1 MINFFKLVIV
11 PKIMQEFIHELRE
24 IEKKW
29 QEEWAKA
36 GIFQAD
42 PDDRPKFFITIPYPY
57 LNGNLHV
64 GHCRT
69 FTIGDAVARYKRMC
83 GYNVLFPMGFHVTGT
98 PIIGLAELIAKR
110 DARTVEVYTKFH
122 DVPEE
127 ILLTLTTPEKIVE
140 YFSKEAMKALKDI
153 GYSIDWRRVFTTTD
167 EPYQKFIEWQY
178 WKLKEKGLIVKG
190 SHPVRYCPNDENPV
204 EDHDLLMGEEATIVD
219 FTVVKLYLEDEQ
231 FGKIVFPCATLRPET
246 VFGVTNIWIKPTKYV
261 LAKVDDEV
269 WFVSKEAAEKLKYQE
284 KNVEII
290 REVDAKE
297 FIGRFVVNPV
307 LAGMLIREIW
317 DEFLDEL
324 LKVDEE
330 LHSKLTMDSVNMQM
344 IIDGIKKGSV
354 LKAFKNLFEKLK
366 EKIDDANKL
375 QIIRRI
381 MVPIL
386 PAEFVDTDNATG
398 VVMSVPAHAPY
409 DYVALEDLKRN
420 EELLKEFGID
430 KSLIEIEP
438 IVLIKIEGEKY
449 EVPAKEV
456 VEELGITSQEQ
467 KDMLDK
473 ATKIVYKKEFHK
485 GVLLE
490 TTGKYAGMKVSQIKE
505 VLQKDLISMGIGDIF
520 YEFSEKPVV
529 CRCGTKC
536 VVKVVRDQWFL
547 NYSNPEWKSKVLGW
561 LEEMTIIP
569 DYYKEEFRN
578 KIEWLK
584 DKACARRKGLG
595 TRIPWDK
602 EWLIESLSDSTIYMA
617 YYILAKFINEGTLK
631 AENMTPEFLDYVLL
645 GIGDAEKASQ
655 SSGLSKETVEQIR
668 RDFLYWYPVDL
679 RSSGKD
685 LVANH
690 LLFFLFHHIAIFPKE
705 HWPRAIAVNG
715 YVSLEGKKMSK
726 SKGPLLTMK
735 RAVAENSAD
744 VTRLYIL
751 YASEYDSDADWRKK
765 DVETLANHLRRFYNL
780 VKEHYAKEIKE
791 PDQLDRWLIS
801 RLQKAIKETR
811 DAMDKLQTRRAV
823 NAAFFEVM
831 NDVRWYLRRG
841 GDNLAVILDDWL
853 KLLAPFIPH
862 VCEELWHLKHD
873 TFVSLESYPEFDE
886 SKVDEKAE
894 AVEEYIKR
902 FMEDVKEV
910 MKFVEEPKEV
920 YVAFAEEW
928 KAEVLK
934 IASQSS
940 TMKEA
945 MGKIMSDEKFKA
957 MAKDVSTFLKRVFKD
972 RESYAVMDELNE
984 REIIENNLDF
994 LEKEL
999 GVKVILDE
1007 TKVPAEKRRSAM
1019 PGKPAI
1025 YVV

>member
-1 MINFFKLVIV
+1 
-11 PKIMQEFIHELRE
+11 MQDFVQELRL

-29 QEEWAKA
+29 QEEWRKA
-36 GIFQAD
+36 RIFESD
-42 PDDRPKFFITIPYPY
+42 PDERPKFFITIPYPY

-83 GYNVLFPMGFHVTGT
+83 GFNVLFPMGFHVTGT

-110 DARTVEVYTKFH
+110 DERTIEVYTKFH
-122 DVPEE
+122 DVPEDV
-127 ILLTLTTPEKIVE
+127 LLTLTTPEKIVE
-140 YFSKEAMKALKDI
+140 YFSQEAMKALKDI

-167 EPYQKFIEWQY
+167 EPYQRFIEWQY

-219 FTVVKLYLEDEQ
+219 FTVIKLYSFDEEL
-231 FGKIVFPCATLRPET
+231 GKIVFPCATLRPET
-246 VFGVTNIWIKPTKYV
+246 VFGVTNIWVKPTKYV
-261 LAKVDDEV
+261 LAKVDGEV
-269 WFVSKEAAEKLKYQE
+269 WFVSKEASEKLKYQE
-284 KNVEII
+284 KKVEVI

-297 FIGRFVVNPV
+297 FVGKLVVNPI
-307 LAGMLIREIW
+307 LAGMLIDKIL
-317 DEFLDEL
+317 DDLKEFD
-324 LKVDEE
+324 
-330 LHSKLTMDSVNMQM
+330 
-344 IIDGIKKGSV
+344 
-354 LKAFKNLFEKLK
+354 EKLYERLSK
-366 EKIDDANKL
+366 IEDEDERLRAVVNEIVNGNLARILIDLFGRAKAEGGEKFDIM
-375 QIIRRI
+375 RRI
-381 MVPIL
+381 VVPIL

-409 DYVALEDLKRN
+409 DYVALEDLKKKDEILRQ
-420 EELLKEFGID
+420 FGID
-430 KSLIEIEP
+430 RSLIEIEP
-438 IVLIKIEGEKY
+438 IALIRIEGEKY
-449 EVPAKEV
+449 KVPAVEV
-456 VEELGITSQEQ
+456 SKELGIESQKQ
-467 KDMLDK
+467 RDLLDK

-490 TTGKYAGMKVSQIKE
+490 TTGKYAGMLVSKIKD
-505 VLQKDLISMGIGDIF
+505 VLQKDLIEIGVGDVF

-547 NYSNPEWKSKVLGW
+547 NYSNPEWKSKVLEW

-617 YYILAKFINEGTLK
+617 YYILAKFINEGKLK

-655 SSGLSKETVEQIR
+655 SSGLDVETVEKIR
-668 RDFLYWYPVDL
+668 REFLYWYPVDL

-735 RAVAENSAD
+735 RAVAENGAD

-751 YASEYDSDADWRKK
+751 HAAEYDSDADWRKK
-765 DVETLANHLRRFYNL
+765 DVESLAGHLRRFYNL
-780 VKEHYAKEIKE
+780 VKEHYTKERKE
-791 PDQLDRWLIS
+791 LDQLDRWLLS
-801 RLQKAIKETR
+801 RFQKAVKETR
-811 DAMDKLQTRRAV
+811 DAMEKLQTRRAV

-841 GDNLAVILDDWL
+841 GDNLVVILDDWL

-862 VCEELWHLKHD
+862 ICEELWHLKHD
-873 TFVSLESYPEFDE
+873 TFISLESYPEFDE

-894 AVEEYIKR
+894 AVEDYIRR

-928 KAEVLK
+928 KSEVLK
-934 IASQSS
+934 IASQTGS
-940 TMKEA
+940 MKEA
-945 MGKIMSDEKFKA
+945 MSKIMKDEKFRA
-957 MAKDVSTFLKRVFKD
+957 MAKDVSAFLKRVFKD
-972 RESYAVMDELNE
+972 REMFAVMDELNE
-984 REIIENNLDF
+984 REIIEENLEF
-994 LEKEL
+994 LEREL
-999 GVKVILDE
+999 GVKIILDE
-1007 TKVPAEKRRSAM
+1007 SKVPDDKRRSAM

-1025 YVV
+1025 YVVG

>member
-1 MINFFKLVIV
+1 
-11 PKIMQEFIHELRE
+11 MQDFVQELRL

-29 QEEWAKA
+29 QEEWEKAK
-36 GIFQAD
+36 IFEAD
-42 PDDRPKFFITIPYPY
+42 PDERPKFFITIPYPY

-110 DARTVEVYTKFH
+110 DPRTIEVYTKYH
-122 DVPEE
+122 DVPEDV
-127 ILLTLTTPEKIVE
+127 LLTLTTPERIVE
-140 YFSKEAMKALKDI
+140 YFSKEAERALRDI
-153 GYSIDWRRVFTTTD
+153 GYSIDWRRKFTTTD
-167 EPYQKFIEWQY
+167 PPYQRFIEWQF
-178 WKLKEKGLIVKG
+178 WKLKEKGLVVRG

-219 FTVVKLYLEDEQ
+219 FTVVKLYSWHER

-246 VFGVTNIWIKPTKYV
+246 IFGVTNIWVKPTKYV
-261 LAKVDDEV
+261 VAKVNGEV
-269 WFVSKEAAEKLKYQE
+269 WLLSREASEKLRYQE
-284 KNVEII
+284 KEVEVVE
-290 REVDAKE
+290 EVEAKD
-297 FIGRFVVNPV
+297 IVGRFVVNPM
-307 LAGMLIREIW
+307 LAGMLIDRIAHLLKDGERFKGLEEEERIRRVVREIMEG
-317 DEFLDEL
+317 DLAREL
-324 LKVDEE
+324 IE
-330 LHSKLTMDSVNMQM
+330 LF
-344 IIDGIKKGSV
+344 KKAVKGEVEGYDV
-354 LKAFKNLFEKLK
+354 L
-366 EKIDDANKL
+366 
-375 QIIRRI
+375 RRI
-381 MVPIL
+381 VVPVL
-386 PAEFVDTDNATG
+386 PADFVDTDNATG
-398 VVMSVPAHAPY
+398 IVMSVPAHAPY
-409 DYVALEDLKRN
+409 DYIALEDLKKD
-420 EELLKEFGID
+420 EEVLARYGIER
-430 KSLIEIEP
+430 KLIEIEP
-438 IVLIKIEGEKY
+438 IVLIRIEGESY
-449 EVPAKEV
+449 EVPAVEV
-456 VEELGITSQEQ
+456 SKELGIKSQSER
-467 KDMLDK
+467 DLLDR

-490 TTGKYAGMKVSQIKE
+490 NTGKYAGMKVSKIKE
-505 VLQKDLISMGIGDIF
+505 VLQKDLIDLGIGDVF

-547 NYSNPEWKSKVLGW
+547 NYSNPEWKAKVLEW

-631 AENMTPEFLDYVLL
+631 AENVTPEFLDYVLL
-645 GIGDAEKASQ
+645 GIGSADKASQ
-655 SSGLSKETVEQIR
+655 SSGLDVETVERIR

-690 LLFFLFHHIAIFPKE
+690 LLFFLFHHVAIFPKE
-705 HWPRAIAVNG
+705 HWPKAIAVNG

-735 RAVAENSAD
+735 RAVAENGAD

-751 YASEYDSDADWRKK
+751 HASEYDSDADWRKK
-765 DVETLANHLRRFYNL
+765 DVEALAGHLRRFYNL
-780 VKEHYAKEIKE
+780 VKEHYVREPKEL
-791 PDQLDRWLIS
+791 DQLDRWLIS
-801 RLQKAIKETR
+801 RFQKAIRETR
-811 DAMDKLQTRRAV
+811 DAMEKLQTRRAV
-823 NAAFFEVM
+823 NSAFFEVM

-841 GDNLAVILDDWL
+841 GNNLAAILDDWL

-862 VCEELWHLKHD
+862 ICEELWHLKHD
-873 TFVSLESYPEFDE
+873 SFISLESYPEFDE
-886 SKVDEKAE
+886 SKVDEEAE
-894 AVEEYIKR
+894 AVEEYIR
-902 FMEDVKEV
+902 NFMEDVKEV

-920 YVAFAEEW
+920 YVAFAEDW
-928 KAEVLK
+928 KVE
-934 IASQSS
+934 IAKRARGKEMKQAMSEI
-940 TMKEA
+940 MKE
-945 MGKIMSDEKFKA
+945 ERFRR
-957 MAKDVSTFLKRVFKD
+957 MAKEVSGFLKRYLKERIPFV
-972 RESYAVMDELNE
+972 ENE
-984 REIIENNLDF
+984 REIVEKNLEF

-999 GVKVILDE
+999 GVKIILDE
-1007 TKVPAEKRRSAM
+1007 SKVPEEKRNLAL